1 MRTPTSAESAS
12 AASPDA
18 LQRAIELTGY
28 YPSVVNAG
36 VRTAVAGEEIDSFLV
51 HHEPTIDRD
60 EIRRHMT
67 VLVLTP
73 TRLILAHT
81 DEHDADHLLPQPYT
95 STSTE
100 AVSLRSVKSVV
111 VNRLVANPADFEG
124 HDMSEPAEV
133 MLTIGWGG
141 VAHIDLEPAGCMDPE
156 CDADHGYTGSLSG
169 DDFSLRVSA
178 AADGEAKVKALLLF
192 ADSLSAATCR

>member
-1 MRTPTSAESAS
+1 MRTPTSTEPA
-12 AASPDA
+12 DA

-28 YPSVVNAG
+28 YPSVVSAG
-36 VRTAVAGEEIDSFLV
+36 VRTAVAGEEVVSFLL

-60 EIRRHMT
+60 EVRRHMT
-67 VLVLTP
+67 VVVLTKS
-73 TRLILAHT
+73 RLILAHT

-100 AVSLRSVKSVV
+100 AVALRSVKSVV
-111 VNRLVANPADFEG
+111 VNRLVANPASFEG
-124 HDMSEPAEV
+124 SSIDDPAEV

-141 VAHIDLEPAGCMDPE
+141 VAHIDLEPAGCIDPDCE
-156 CDADHGYTGSLSG
+156 ADHGYTGSLSG

-178 AADGEAKVKALLLF
+178 AADGPDKVRAVLEF
-192 ADSLSAATCR
+192 ADSLSASTCA